1 MMSVRLSIDD
11 FATGYSSLSYL
22 KKLPVDEIKVDKYF
36 VIDMVTDNDNAAIV
50 RSTIEPAPNLN
61 LKIVAEGVE
70 THGTLVQLV
79 ALGCD
84 KAQGYLFT
92 RPLPA
97 DEMQSWLLNYQK
109 EANL

>member
-50 RSTIEPAPNLN
+50 RSTIEL
-61 LKIVAEGVE
+61 
-70 THGTLVQLV
+70 
-79 ALGCD
+79 
-84 KAQGYLFT
+84 
-92 RPLPA
+92 
-97 DEMQSWLLNYQK
+97 
-109 EANL
+109 